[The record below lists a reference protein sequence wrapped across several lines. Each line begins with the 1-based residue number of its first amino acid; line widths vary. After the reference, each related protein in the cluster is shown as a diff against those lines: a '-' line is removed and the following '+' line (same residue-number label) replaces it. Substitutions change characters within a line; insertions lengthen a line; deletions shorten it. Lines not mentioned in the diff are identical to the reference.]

1 MPFILPAR
9 TLDSGYEVSNSIR
22 FRPAGSSQMSQGN
35 GTPTNAKKWT
45 ISFWVKIAFDTSS
58 SGQRCV
64 YSSTGSSSNGSFV
77 QFSDTAMKVG
87 CQGVSETDWVR
98 FLGTT
103 TIQFR
108 DPSAFYHFCFG
119 FDSTQGTDTN
129 RIRSYVNGT
138 EVGYL
143 ASEGNYPSQND
154 DSNFNNGSDCA
165 LGKNITTND
174 SYLDGY
180 VSQFYFIDGTQY
192 AASDFGETDEDSG
205 IWKPKAFSGTF
216 GNNGTFV
223 EGDSNTADAS
233 GNGNNF
239 GQSNTVITTDT
250 PTNNFATLTIARTPP
265 LSGAVFSEGNTHFV
279 TGSTG
284 GSRNMGRTA
293 YGNIPVNKGK
303 WYYEVKL
310 GHANLFVGAAA
321 VETAILQEDVSGTR
335 YTYYY
340 GATGEIYINTSG
352 SETSPNYA
360 ASSSIN
366 DILGF
371 ALDVDNN
378 RLYVRN
384 SGGWSDGS
392 GNFDE
397 ADINDFESTSYSGA
411 STDLEGY
418 VVPAFSS
425 SSGSTSMSGTIN
437 FGNPAFTISSGNADA
452 NGYGNFEYAVPSG
465 FYSLCTK
472 NLAEY
477 G

>member
-1 MPFILPAR
+1 MVFPILPAN
-9 TLDSGYEVSNSIR
+9 TLSGDYDVSNSVR
-22 FRPAGSSQMSQGN
+22 FRPAGNSQMSQGN
-35 GTPTNAKKWT
+35 GTQTNSKKWT
-45 ISFWVKIAFDTSS
+45 ISFWVKIAFDTIS

-64 YSSTGSSSNGSFV
+64 YSSTGASSNGSFV

-108 DPSAFYHFCFG
+108 DPSAWYHFCFG

-143 ASEGNYPSQND
+143 ASEGNYPTQND

-250 PTNNFATLTIARTPP
+250 PTNNFCTLNSVDNDGVVLT
-265 LSGAVFSEGNTHFV
+265 EGNLTFDSSSGNNEGV
-279 TGSTG
+279 RGT
-284 GSRNMGRTA
+284 MGVQ
-293 YGNIPVNKGK
+293 NGK
-303 WYYEVKL
+303 WYYECTITGSAGMAAGNL
-310 GHANLFVGAAA
+310 GYSRPEVP
-321 VETAILQEDVSGTR
+321 V
-335 YTYYY
+335 
-340 GATGEIYINTSG
+340 TSG
-352 SETSPNYA
+352 PASVLGLFANGSSTFGLYNNSSGKTSLD
-360 ASSSIN
+360 ASDGIDQNDVIGVALDLDNDTIAYYRESSIMGSAQSIN
-366 DILGF
+366 ASILGDF
-371 ALDVDNN
+371 LLPVMLDD
-378 RLYVRN
+378 
-384 SGGWSDGS
+384 GG
-392 GNFDE
+392 
-397 ADINDFESTSYSGA
+397 ANDVAGHF
-411 STDLEGY
+411 
-418 VVPAFSS
+418 
-425 SSGSTSMSGTIN
+425 N
-437 FGNPAFTISSGNADA
+437 FGNPTVTLDSGNADE
-452 NGYGNFEYAVPSG
+452 NGYGNFEHAPPSG
-465 FYSLCTK
+465 FYALCTK
-472 NLAEY
+472 NLAKY